1 VSRIAFLD
9 FETTGLSPLACEPIE
24 VAVVIT
30 DDAFTE
36 LDAFS
41 ALIYPER
48 APYQWEPAARA
59 MHDASGLTTACIE
72 RGAPREFIGR
82 ALASFIGRHRAAGG
96 VLHLAGNSVHFDRS
110 FLALYWPRIAD
121 MFHHRHLDVSSV
133 RMLGERVTR
142 APQLGG
148 DRPHR
153 AMQDVRRSIAELK
166 HWTAALRTAA

>member
-1 VSRIAFLD
+1 MSRLVFLD
-9 FETTGLSPLACEPIE
+9 FETTGLDPVTCEPIE
-24 VAVVIT
+24 VAAVVT
-30 DDAFTE
+30 NNAFEE

-41 ALIYPER
+41 ALIQPGRE
-48 APYQWEPAARA
+48 PYLWEPAARA

-72 RGAPREFIGR
+72 RGVPREFVGR
-82 ALASFIGRHRAAGG
+82 ALISFLSRHHAAS

-110 FLALYWPRIAD
+110 FLVAYWPRVAD

-133 RMLGERVTR
+133 RMLGERVTTAR
-142 APQLGG
+142 QLGG

-166 HWTAALRTAA
+166 HWTKALRGDA